1 MSLKRMKA
9 YNMTLTLA
17 LSEGKAISS
26 FTKFI
31 KTGFKVVK
39 ISCDSP
45 SPN

>member
-9 YNMTLTLA
+9 CNMTLTLA
-17 LSEGKAISS
+17 LALGETTSS

-39 ISCDSP
+39 IPCDSP